1 MNFVLD
7 THTHTIASGH
17 AYSTMKEM
25 ITSAQNKNLQALGI
39 TEHAHN
45 MPGTCEEIY
54 FMNYNVIPRKWDNLY
69 LMLGIEADI
78 VDYEGTIDVSEIV
91 LSRLDYV
98 IASLHGNCYTCGTKK
113 ENTNAILKAIQN
125 PYVNI
130 IGHPDNSQFDMDY
143 EEIVKAAKEN
153 DVLLE
158 LNNTSLQPYSFRK
171 NARENDIK
179 ILNLCKKYG
188 AYISLGTDAH
198 IYTAVGDFDLVKEV
212 LLEVDFP
219 EELIVNTSVEK
230 FLKFIDKKRSK
241 II

>member
-1 MNFVLD
+1 MDIVLD

-25 ITSAQNKNLQALGI
+25 VTSAKKRNLQALGI

-54 FMNYNVIPRKWDNLY
+54 FFNYSVIPRDYDGLKL
-69 LMLGIEADI
+69 LLGIEVDI
-78 VDYEGTIDVSEIV
+78 IDYEGTIDASDRV
-91 LSRLDYV
+91 LSELDYV
-98 IASLHGNCYTCGTKK
+98 IASLHGNCYTCGTKE
-113 ENTNAILKAIQN
+113 ENTNAVLKAIKN

-130 IGHPDNSQFDMDY
+130 IGHPDNSQYDMDY
-143 EEIVKAAKEN
+143 EKIIKAAKEN
-153 DVLLE
+153 DVLIE

-171 NARENDIK
+171 NARENDIT

-188 AYISLGTDAH
+188 AYISLGSDAH
-198 IYTAVGDFDLVKEV
+198 IDSAVGDFDLVKEV
-212 LLEVDFP
+212 LCQVNFP

-230 FLKFIDKKRSK
+230 FLNFIDKKRSK
-241 II
+241 IV